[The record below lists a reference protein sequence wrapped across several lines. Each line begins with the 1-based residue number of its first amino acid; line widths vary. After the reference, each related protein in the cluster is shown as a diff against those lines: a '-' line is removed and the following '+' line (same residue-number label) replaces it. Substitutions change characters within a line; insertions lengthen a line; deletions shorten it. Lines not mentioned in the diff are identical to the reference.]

1 MSVFEASE
9 LVSLDSIFNEA
20 AFAQLSPMLET
31 VIGTSQSVIVVV
43 K

>member
-1 MSVFEASE
+1 MSVFESSE
-9 LVSLDSIFNEA
+9 LVSLDYMFNGA
-20 AFAQLSPMLET
+20 AFAQLSAILET